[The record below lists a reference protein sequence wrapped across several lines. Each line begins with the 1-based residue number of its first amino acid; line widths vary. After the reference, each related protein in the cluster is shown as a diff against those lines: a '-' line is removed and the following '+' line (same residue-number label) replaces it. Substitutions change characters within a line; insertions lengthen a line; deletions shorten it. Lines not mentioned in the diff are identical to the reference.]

1 MREKW
6 REHAEAVRNFCRL
19 WLLLALSCDSPAVA
33 ADFKVLSVGDGDTIR
48 VTTPSGANKTTVR
61 LACIDA
67 PETSQA
73 PYGIDAR
80 QALQADLPIGTEVS
94 LRTKATD
101 RYGRTVAEVLKGTTN
116 TNQILV
122 ATGAAFVYWQY
133 IEGCDRETYSRLENE
148 ARLKSL
154 GVWAVPGGIQRPWD
168 YRRGRKAGSTS
179 NSQSNSASKPAYS
192 GSRYRCKQIGSW
204 AKAQELLK
212 QGHSY
217 LDRDGDGEACEALR

>member
-1 MREKW
+1 M
-6 REHAEAVRNFCRL
+6 RNFCKL
-19 WLLLALSCDSPAVA
+19 WLLLALSCVSPAFA

-48 VTTPSGANKTTVR
+48 VTTPNGTNKTTVR

-73 PYGIDAR
+73 PYGNDAR
-80 QALQADLPIGTEVS
+80 QALQAQLPIGTGVS

-101 RYGRTVAEVLKGTTN
+101 RYGRTVAEVFKGTTN
-116 TNQILV
+116 INQALV

-154 GVWAVPGGIQRPWD
+154 GIWAVPGGIQRPWD
-168 YRRGRKAGSTS
+168 YRRGRKSGSGFNNQPTG
-179 NSQSNSASKPAYS
+179 ASKPGYS
-192 GSRYRCKQIGSW
+192 GSRYRCKQIGNW
-204 AKAQELLK
+204 ARAQELLK
-212 QGHSY
+212 QGHTY
-217 LDRDGDGEACEALR
+217 LDGNGDGEACESIK

>member
-1 MREKW
+1 MK
-6 REHAEAVRNFCRL
+6 NFCRL
-19 WLLLALSCDSPAVA
+19 WVLLALSCASPAFA

-48 VTTPSGANKTTVR
+48 VTGTTGANKTTVR

-73 PYGIDAR
+73 PYGNDAR
-80 QALQADLPIGTEVS
+80 RALQGELAIGTEVS

-101 RYGRTVAEVLKGTTN
+101 RYGRTVAEVIRGSTN
-116 TNQILV
+116 INQALV
-122 ATGAAFVYWQY
+122 QSGVAFVYWQY

-168 YRRGRKAGSTS
+168 YRRARKSSNAGA
-179 NSQSNSASKPAYS
+179 NASGAANP
-192 GSRYRCKQIGSW
+192 GQNRSRYRCKQIGSW

-217 LDRDGDGEACEALR
+217 LDGDGDGEACERLR

>member
-1 MREKW
+1 M
-6 REHAEAVRNFCRL
+6 
-19 WLLLALSCDSPAVA
+19 
-33 ADFKVLSVGDGDTIR
+33 LSVGDGDTIR
-48 VTTPSGANKTTVR
+48 VSTPSGINKTTVR

-73 PYGIDAR
+73 PYDNEAR
-80 QALQADLPIGTEVS
+80 KALQADLPIGTEVS

-101 RYGRTVAEVLKGTTN
+101 RYGRTVAEVLKGATN
-116 TNQILV
+116 INQALV

-148 ARLKSL
+148 ARLQSI

-168 YRRGRKAGSTS
+168 YRRGRKSGSSS
-179 NSQSNSASKPAYS
+179 NNQPTGASKQGYS
-192 GSRYRCKQIGSW
+192 GSRYRCKQIGNW

-212 QGHSY
+212 QGHTY
-217 LDRDGDGEACEALR
+217 LDGDGDGEACEALR

>member
-1 MREKW
+1 M
-6 REHAEAVRNFCRL
+6 
-19 WLLLALSCDSPAVA
+19 
-33 ADFKVLSVGDGDTIR
+33 GDGDTIR
-48 VTTPSGANKTTVR
+48 VTGTTGVNKTTVR

-67 PETSQA
+67 PETSQT
-73 PYGIDAR
+73 PYGNDAR
-80 QALQADLPIGTEVS
+80 RALQGELAIGAEVS

-101 RYGRTVAEVLKGTTN
+101 RYGRTVAEVLKGTIN
-116 TNQILV
+116 INQALV

-154 GVWAVPGGIQRPWD
+154 GVWAVPGGMQRPWD
-168 YRRGRKAGSTS
+168 YRRGRKNSNAGSKAS
-179 NSQSNSASKPAYS
+179 GAANPGQNS
-192 GSRYRCKQIGSW
+192 SRYRCKQIGSW

-217 LDRDGDGEACEALR
+217 LDRDGDGEACEGLR

>member
-1 MREKW
+1 MK
-6 REHAEAVRNFCRL
+6 NFRRL
-19 WLLLALSCDSPAVA
+19 WVLLALSCASPAFA

-48 VTTPSGANKTTVR
+48 VTGTTGANKTTVR

-73 PYGIDAR
+73 PYGNDAR
-80 QALQADLPIGTEVS
+80 RALQGELAIGTEVS

-101 RYGRTVAEVLKGTTN
+101 RYGRTVAEVIRGSTN
-116 TNQILV
+116 INQALV
-122 ATGAAFVYWQY
+122 QSGVAFVYWQY

-168 YRRGRKAGSTS
+168 YRRARKSSNAGA
-179 NSQSNSASKPAYS
+179 NASGAANP
-192 GSRYRCKQIGSW
+192 GQNRSRYRCKQIGSW

-217 LDRDGDGEACEALR
+217 LDGDGDGEACEGLR

>member
-1 MREKW
+1 
-6 REHAEAVRNFCRL
+6 VSCRY
-19 WLLLALSCDSPAVA
+19 
-33 ADFKVLSVGDGDTIR
+33 GDTFR
-48 VTTPSGANKTTVR
+48 VTGTTGANKTTVR

-67 PETSQA
+67 PEISQA
-73 PYGIDAR
+73 PYGNNAR
-80 QALQADLPIGTEVS
+80 KELQEQLPIGAEVS

-116 TNQILV
+116 INQALV

-133 IEGCDRETYSRLENE
+133 INGCNREIYSRLENE

-154 GVWAVPGGIQRPWD
+154 GVWAVPGGSQRPWD
-168 YRRGRKAGSTS
+168 YRRGRKSSNAGA
-179 NSQSNSASKPAYS
+179 NSSGAANPGQNS
-192 GSRYRCKQIGSW
+192 SRYRCKQIGSW

-217 LDRDGDGEACEALR
+217 LDRDGDGEACERLR

>member
-1 MREKW
+1 MRYFW
-6 REHAEAVRNFCRL
+6 RLSF
-19 WLLLALSCDSPAVA
+19 LLALSCVSLAVA
-33 ADFKVLSVGDGDTIR
+33 AEFKVLSVGDGDTIR
-48 VTTPSGANKTTVR
+48 VTGSSGTNKTTVR

-67 PETSQA
+67 PETSQVL
-73 PYGIDAR
+73 GIDAR

-101 RYGRTVAEVLKGTTN
+101 RYGRKVAEVLKGTTN
-116 TNQILV
+116 INQALV

-154 GVWAVPGGIQRPWD
+154 GVWHVPGGIQRPWD
-168 YRRGRKAGSTS
+168 YRRGRKSGSSS
-179 NSQSNSASKPAYS
+179 NNQPTGASKQGYS
-192 GSRYRCKQIGSW
+192 GSRYRCKQIGNW

-212 QGHSY
+212 QGHTY
-217 LDRDGDGEACEALR
+217 LDGDGDGEACEGLR

>member
-1 MREKW
+1 VK
-6 REHAEAVRNFCRL
+6 NFCRL
-19 WLLLALSCDSPAVA
+19 WVLLALSCASPAFA

-48 VTTPSGANKTTVR
+48 VTGTTGANKTTVR

-73 PYGIDAR
+73 PYGNDAR
-80 QALQADLPIGTEVS
+80 RALQGELAIGTEVS

-101 RYGRTVAEVLKGTTN
+101 RYGRTVAEVIRGSTN
-116 TNQILV
+116 INQALV
-122 ATGAAFVYWQY
+122 QSGVAFVYWQY

-168 YRRGRKAGSTS
+168 YRRARKSSNAGA
-179 NSQSNSASKPAYS
+179 NSSSAANPRQNS
-192 GSRYRCKQIGSW
+192 SRYRCKQIGSW

-217 LDRDGDGEACEALR
+217 LDGDGDGEACEGLR

>member
-1 MREKW
+1 VK
-6 REHAEAVRNFCRL
+6 NFCRL
-19 WLLLALSCDSPAVA
+19 WVLLALSCASPAVA
-33 ADFKVLSVGDGDTIR
+33 AEYKVLSIGDGDTIR
-48 VTTPSGANKTTVR
+48 VAGTTGANKTTVR

-73 PYGIDAR
+73 PYGNDAR
-80 QALQADLPIGTEVS
+80 RALQCELAIGTEIS

-116 TNQILV
+116 INQASV
-122 ATGAAFVYWQY
+122 QSGVAFVYWQY
-133 IEGCDRETYSRLENE
+133 IEGCDLETYSRLENE

-168 YRRGRKAGSTS
+168 YRRGRKSSNAGANGSGAANPRQ
-179 NSQSNSASKPAYS
+179 NS
-192 GSRYRCKQIGSW
+192 SRYRCKQIGNW

-217 LDRDGDGEACEALR
+217 LDGDGDGEACESLK